1 MNAQGIK
8 KSWSMNKSSLPGPKL
23 KKLILK
29 ADPTFWSWVGLKIFW
44 MFIILG
50 FVTDFLSN
58 GLDTSRLQT
67 WSVDKMLTKTLVL
80 VVDACGSR
88 L

>member
-29 ADPTFWSWVGLKIFW
+29 AGPNVLELGWTEDILDVYYSWVCH
-44 MFIILG
+44 
-50 FVTDFLSN
+50 
-58 GLDTSRLQT
+58 RLFE
-67 WSVDKMLTKTLVL
+67 
-80 VVDACGSR
+80 
-88 L
+88 